1 MTLANVTAKRS
12 VRIVCGVILALYYSL
27 SLAATAGHAGV
38 RDGDR
43 DGMPTRW
50 EVNHGL
56 NPRIANAGGNPDHD
70 GLKNIGEYHNDAEPK
85 DEDTDNDGI
94 DDGDEVKLFET
105 DVDDADTNNNGVEDG
120 DQDADHDGVDN
131 EDEDDLV
138 ESCLADDDDRD
149 DDGVDN
155 EDENDFGSKEGDSD
169 SDDDGIEDGNEDSD
183 DDGIDNEDSED
194 DEDDA
199 CEDDAEDEDDLF
211 ASIVSYDAATGVLTL
226 QTVAG
231 LEITGTVTELTEVE
245 FGCDP
250 ATIVDLVPG
259 AGISDLEFDDETGA
273 LEEVEL
279 LSAEA

>member
-12 VRIVCGVILALYYSL
+12 VRIVCGVILALYYSF

-131 EDEDDLV
+131 ED
-138 ESCLADDDDRD
+138 
-149 DDGVDN
+149 
-155 EDENDFGSKEGDSD
+155 
-169 SDDDGIEDGNEDSD
+169 
-183 DDGIDNEDSED
+183 SED

-226 QTVAG
+226 QTIAG

>member
-12 VRIVCGVILALYYSL
+12 VRIVCGVILALYYSF

-131 EDEDDLV
+131 EDE
-138 ESCLADDDDRD
+138 
-149 DDGVDN
+149 
-155 EDENDFGSKEGDSD
+155 NDFGSKEGDSD

-250 ATIVDLVPG
+250 ATIADLVPG
-259 AGISDLEFDDETGA
+259 TGISDLEFDDETGA